1 MDGIKKIPLSK
12 IGIFLRGKGITK
24 TDLTDSG
31 IPCLRYAEIYT
42 SFDDVVTKLNS
53 VVSKEAALRATPI
66 HTGDIIFATSG
77 ETAEEI
83 GKAVAYLGSDPAVAG
98 GDTIV
103 LRGHGQDP
111 CYLAYALNSWEAVRQ
126 KARLAKGN
134 SVVHIHAKDLG
145 EIRVPL
151 PPLAEQRKIA
161 EILRTWDE
169 AIEKLEVLKA
179 ANLRQKR
186 GLMQKLLTGEWRVP
200 MESRRG

>member
-1 MDGIKKIPLSK
+1 MDGIKKVPLSQ
-12 IGIFLRGKGITK
+12 IGTFLRGKGITK

-42 SFDDVVTKLNS
+42 SFNDVVTKLNS

-66 HTGDIIFATSG
+66 HNGDIIFATSG

-98 GDTIV
+98 GDTVIF
-103 LRGHGQDP
+103 RKHGQDP
-111 CYLAYALNSWEAVRQ
+111 CYLAYALNSQEAVRQ
-126 KARLAKGN
+126 KARLGKGN

-161 EILRTWDE
+161 GILRTWDE
-169 AIEKLEVLKA
+169 AIGKIETEIQVLT
-179 ANLRQKR
+179 RQKR
-186 GLMQKLLTGEWRVP
+186 GLMQKLLTGK
-200 MESRRG
+200 SI

>member
-1 MDGIKKIPLSK
+1 MDGIKKVPLSQ
-12 IGIFLRGKGITK
+12 IGTFLRGKGITK

-42 SFDDVVTKLNS
+42 SFNDVVTKLNS

-66 HTGDIIFATSG
+66 HNGDIIFATSG

-98 GDTIV
+98 GDTVIF
-103 LRGHGQDP
+103 RKHGQDP
-111 CYLAYALNSWEAVRQ
+111 CYLAYALNSQEAVRQ
-126 KARLAKGN
+126 KARLGKGN

-169 AIEKLEVLKA
+169 AIGKIETEIQVLT
-179 ANLRQKR
+179 RQKR
-186 GLMQKLLTGEWRVP
+186 GLMQKLLTGK
-200 MESRRG
+200 SI